1 MTGLYAFIYR
11 KFLIQ
16 GEAYMKLIHL
26 SDLHLG
32 KRVNELSMLEDQEYI
47 LNETLKIIDF
57 EKPDGV
63 MIAGDVYD
71 KAVPP
76 AEAVKLFDDFLVRLS
91 KRQLQVYIISGNHDS
106 PERLSFGGRL
116 MKLSGIHISPVY
128 DGSVQPLSFDDE
140 FGRVNIYLLPFIKPV
155 NVRKY
160 FPEANT
166 ETYND
171 ALKAVIDSMNIDR
184 DERNI
189 LAAHQY
195 ITNSE
200 RTGSEDMPLGGL
212 DNVDPC
218 VFEGFDYVALGHL
231 HRPQNVS
238 GERMRYCGSPLKYSF
253 SEIRDQKSV
262 TVVELGEKNNVT
274 VRTVPLVPLRDMKE
288 IKGKYDDITL
298 RSYYE
303 NTPYQE
309 DYTHIILTDENDVYN
324 AAGKLRSIY
333 HNLMKI
339 DYENTRT
346 LHSSEITAANKIE
359 QKTPLELFAELFK
372 MQNGREMTGEQEDF
386 IREALEEI
394 QETGRTGVL

>member
-1 MTGLYAFIYR
+1 
-11 KFLIQ
+11 
-16 GEAYMKLIHL
+16 MKLIHL

-47 LNETLKIIDF
+47 LNETLKIIDT

-106 PERLSFGGRL
+106 PERLAFGGRL
-116 MKLSGIHISPVY
+116 MELSGIHISPVY
-128 DGSVQPLSFDDE
+128 DGSVQPLSFDDR
-140 FGRVNIYLLPFIKPV
+140 FGSVNIYLLPFIKDIHV
-155 NVRKY
+155 KKY
-160 FPEANT
+160 FPEAAINN
-166 ETYND
+166 YSD
-171 ALKAVIDSMNIDR
+171 ALKTVIDNMNIDR
-184 DERNI
+184 NERNI

-195 ITNSE
+195 ITDSE
-200 RTGSEDMPLGGL
+200 RSGSEDMPLGGL
-212 DNVDPC
+212 DNVDSC
-218 VFEGFDYVALGHL
+218 VFDGFDYVALGHL
-231 HRPQNVS
+231 HRPQNVGS
-238 GERMRYCGSPLKYSF
+238 ERMRYCGSPLKYSF
-253 SEIRDQKSV
+253 SEIQDQKFV
-262 TVVELGEKNNVT
+262 TVVELGEKGNVT

-288 IKGKYDDITL
+288 IKGKYDEITL

-303 NTPYQE
+303 NTSYQE
-309 DYTHIILTDENDVYN
+309 DYIHITLTDENDVYN
-324 AAGKLRSIY
+324 AVGKLRSIY

-339 DYENTRT
+339 DYENSRT
-346 LHSSEITAANKIE
+346 LHNSEITAANKIE

-372 MQNGREMTGEQEDF
+372 MQNGREMTGEQKDF

>member
-1 MTGLYAFIYR
+1 
-11 KFLIQ
+11 
-16 GEAYMKLIHL
+16 MKLIHL

-47 LNETLKIIDF
+47 LNETLKIIDT

-106 PERLSFGGRL
+106 PERLAFGGRL
-116 MKLSGIHISPVY
+116 MELSGIHISPVY
-128 DGSVQPLSFDDE
+128 DGSVQPLSFDDR
-140 FGRVNIYLLPFIKPV
+140 FGSVNIYLLPFIKDIHV
-155 NVRKY
+155 KKY
-160 FPEANT
+160 FPEAAINN
-166 ETYND
+166 YSD
-171 ALKAVIDSMNIDR
+171 ALKTVIDNMNIDR
-184 DERNI
+184 NERNI

-195 ITNSE
+195 ITDSE
-200 RTGSEDMPLGGL
+200 RSGSEDMPLGGL
-212 DNVDPC
+212 DNVDSC
-218 VFEGFDYVALGHL
+218 VFDGFDYVALGHL
-231 HRPQNVS
+231 HRPQNVGS
-238 GERMRYCGSPLKYSF
+238 ERMRYCGSPLKYSF
-253 SEIRDQKSV
+253 SEIQDQKSV
-262 TVVELGEKNNVT
+262 TVVELGEKGNVT

-288 IKGKYDDITL
+288 IKGKYDEITL

-303 NTPYQE
+303 NTSYQE
-309 DYTHIILTDENDVYN
+309 DYIHITLTDENDVYN
-324 AAGKLRSIY
+324 AVGKLRSIY

-339 DYENTRT
+339 DYENSRT
-346 LHSSEITAANKIE
+346 LHNSEITAANKIE

-372 MQNGREMTGEQEDF
+372 MQNGREMTGEQKDF

>member
-47 LNETLKIIDF
+47 LNETLKIIDT

-106 PERLSFGGRL
+106 PERLAFGGRL
-116 MKLSGIHISPVY
+116 MELSGIHISPVY

-140 FGRVNIYLLPFIKPV
+140 FGRVNIYLLPFIKDIHV
-155 NVRKY
+155 KKY
-160 FPEANT
+160 FPEAAINN
-166 ETYND
+166 YSD
-171 ALKAVIDSMNIDR
+171 ALRTVIDSMDINC

-200 RTGSEDMPLGGL
+200 RTGSEDIPLGGL

-231 HRPQNVS
+231 HRPQNVD

-274 VRTVPLVPLRDMKE
+274 VRTVPLIPLRDMKE

-303 NTPYQE
+303 NTSYQE
-309 DYTHIILTDENDVYN
+309 DYIHIILTDENDVYN
-324 AAGKLRSIY
+324 AVGKLRSIY

-339 DYENTRT
+339 DYENSRT
-346 LHSSEITAANKIE
+346 LHSSEIKEVKIE

>member
-1 MTGLYAFIYR
+1 
-11 KFLIQ
+11 
-16 GEAYMKLIHL
+16 MKLIHL

-47 LNETLKIIDF
+47 LNEIIKIIDT

-106 PERLSFGGRL
+106 PERLAFGGRL
-116 MKLSGIHISPVY
+116 MELSGIHISPVY
-128 DGSVQPLSFDDE
+128 DGGVQPLSFDDG
-140 FGRVNIYLLPFIKPV
+140 FGRVNIYLLPFIKDIHV
-155 NVRKY
+155 KKY
-160 FPEANT
+160 FPEATINN
-166 ETYND
+166 YSD
-171 ALKAVIDSMNIDR
+171 ALKTVIDNMNINC

-195 ITNSE
+195 ITDSD
-200 RTGSEDMPLGGL
+200 RTESEDIPLGGL
-212 DNVDPC
+212 DNVDSC

-253 SEIRDQKSV
+253 SETRDQKSV
-262 TVVELGEKNNVT
+262 TVVELGEKDSVT

-288 IKGKYDDITL
+288 IKGKYDEITL

-303 NTPYQE
+303 NTSYQE
-309 DYTHIILTDENDVYN
+309 DYIHIILTDENDVYN
-324 AAGKLRSIY
+324 AVGKLRSIY

-339 DYENTRT
+339 DYENSRT
-346 LHSSEITAANKIE
+346 LHSSEIKAVTEIE
-359 QKTPLELFAELFK
+359 QKTPLELFAELYK